1 MSCGKCDE
9 KKTDKKEKK
18 EEKKEEK
25 VEGSLIGSI
34 THYYDGLEVGIVELK
49 SELKVGDKIKIKG
62 HTTEVDQAV
71 DSMQVD
77 HKDVKEAKKGDVV
90 GIKVSSRVRE
100 GDEVYKVD

>member
-1 MSCGKCDE
+1 MSGGKCD
-9 KKTDKKEKK
+9 KK
-18 EEKKEEK
+18 EEKKVVKEEKVEK

-62 HTTEVDQAV
+62 HTTEVDQGV

-77 HKDVKEAKKGDVV
+77 HKDVETAKKGDVV

-100 GDEVYKVD
+100 GDQVYKVD